1 MFVAKEINKL
11 LARNRHMGKKINEIR
26 VSQMD
31 LENPSDTQRKKWA
44 ELQTDEVER
53 LYDLINSKLTHMPK
67 ESWTAWDVESLRKVE
82 AILFSRKAEEV
93 RRDIT
98 RVMELAGLSYWHERE
113 RYWKRVEMLK
123 KLEANRGTG
132 EKGKQ

>member
-1 MFVAKEINKL
+1 
-11 LARNRHMGKKINEIR
+11 MGKKINEIR

-31 LENPSDTQRKKWA
+31 LENPSDTQRKKWS

-53 LYDLINSKLTHMPK
+53 LYDLINSKFMHMPK

-98 RVMELAGLSYWHERE
+98 RVMELAGLSYWHERQ